1 MDANPNGFW
10 VDQEFVLVWVAV
22 VTFSLLTLIA
32 MPLGAGEADNSQT
45 SKSVVSENMINRWRK
60 GNAKLGISLTV
71 QVSKATYRSGEKIEA
86 EMLIRNDSGKPVQ
99 VYVPGLHGRI
109 KSSTK
114 PQATGNSLST
124 DVQMVFGRPAR
135 RDRSDNVTLEP
146 GEFLGRKFKLD
157 QARAGEFTVTAS
169 YTTNPNASEYLLV
182 VKSSVLKVTD

>member
-71 QVSKATYRSGEKIEA
+71 QVSKAKYRSG
-86 EMLIRNDSGKPVQ
+86 
-99 VYVPGLHGRI
+99 
-109 KSSTK
+109 
-114 PQATGNSLST
+114 
-124 DVQMVFGRPAR
+124 
-135 RDRSDNVTLEP
+135 
-146 GEFLGRKFKLD
+146 
-157 QARAGEFTVTAS
+157 
-169 YTTNPNASEYLLV
+169 
-182 VKSSVLKVTD
+182 